1 MSTRASPPPIDAFH
15 LPGLDPGS
23 ISRWRVREYPGGI
36 SLRFPHIEP
45 VQLDA
50 VIAHL
55 RESRVRFL
63 ADRPAQEIAAAIAA
77 AAARLSR
84 EDDPRRRT
92 ALHALP
98 AVTGYSPPM
107 IRLVLDRM
115 LEDWGEASL
124 RELLH
129 SEFPDPGVLD
139 GFRPHPARRSG
150 SRTRAFGPELAFHI
164 FAGNVPGV
172 AITSIVRS
180 LLVKAATL
188 GKTASG
194 EPLLPALFARTLAE
208 LDPGLGECLAVTYWP
223 GGSQDLE
230 AVALEAA
237 DVVVVYGG
245 AGVAE
250 DVRRRAPAGRR
261 VVVHGP
267 RFSLGLIGRDAL
279 SAQLAEETAA
289 QAARAVAI
297 FDQQGCVSPHLYYV
311 EEGGETPPARFAE
324 LLAARLAR
332 LQEELP
338 RGAISPEEAAAIQAA
353 RADAEARGLAGADVQ
368 VHAPRGTEFTVIY
381 DPDPAFAPSPLNRV
395 IRVKPLADLSAVV
408 GLIRPLAHLIQ
419 TVGIAGAGD
428 RLTGL
433 AEALGRAGAPRITTL
448 ARMPWPPVSGHHDGQ
463 EPLRELVRWVDL
475 EG

>member
-1 MSTRASPPPIDAFH
+1 VSARVSRPPIDAFH
-15 LPGLDPGS
+15 LPGLDPGGVA
-23 ISRWRVREYPGGI
+23 RWRVREYAGGV
-36 SLRFPHIEP
+36 SLRFPQLEP
-45 VQLDA
+45 AQLGA

-55 RESRVRFL
+55 RESRARFL
-63 ADRPAQEIAAAIAA
+63 ADRPADAIAAAIAA
-77 AAARLSR
+77 AAARLGR
-84 EDDPRRRT
+84 DDDARRRT
-92 ALHALP
+92 ALDALP

-107 IRLVLDRM
+107 VRLVLDRM
-115 LEDWGEASL
+115 LEDWSEASL
-124 RELLH
+124 RELLR

-139 GFRPHPARRSG
+139 GFRPHPAGRSG
-150 SRTRAFGPELAFHI
+150 SRTRALGPELAFHI

-172 AITSIVRS
+172 AVTSIVRS

-194 EPLLPALFARTLAE
+194 EPLLPVLFARTLAAV
-208 LDPGLGECLAVTYWP
+208 DSGLGECLAVTYWP
-223 GGSQDLE
+223 GGSEDLE

-237 DVVVVYGG
+237 DAVIVYGG

-267 RFSLGLIGRDAL
+267 RFSLGLVGRDAL
-279 SAQLAEETAA
+279 DARRAEETAA

-324 LLAARLAR
+324 RLAAHLAR
-332 LQEELP
+332 LQEDLP
-338 RGAISPEEAAAIQAA
+338 RGAISPAEAAAIQTA
-353 RADAEARGLAGADVQ
+353 RADAEARALAGADVQ
-368 VHAPRGTEFTVIY
+368 VYAARGTEFTVIY

-395 IRVKPLADLSAVV
+395 VRVKPLADLAAAV

-419 TVGIAGAGD
+419 TVGVAGAGG
-428 RLTGL
+428 RLVGL
-433 AEALGRAGAPRITTL
+433 AEALGRAGAPRITSL
-448 ARMPWPPVSGHHDGQ
+448 ARMPWPPPTGHHDGQ